1 MNKSENFSCQSQGVN
16 YERWPGLRD
25 FSTKLSVERV
35 TQAAVARQET
45 FMNDIFSIWS
55 RREFNDPQ

>member
-1 MNKSENFSCQSQGVN
+1 MDKSSENFSCQGVK

-35 TQAAVARQET
+35 IQDTVARQET
-45 FMNDIFSIWS
+45 FVNGIFSI
-55 RREFNDPQ
+55 